1 MLKFYTMSKYHILI
15 IIRCLFLAVPAI
27 LFLQSGIDKVV
38 DFKGNLAWLKEHFS
52 KSIFKKIVSPLLISL
67 TILELLVGALAV
79 LSIVFV
85 VIDFYPEVGSLVF
98 LLGFFVLIC
107 LFLGQRIAKDYA
119 GAASLVSYMVFLII
133 SMFVY
138 ALLTSKFSS
147 FLTL

>member
-1 MLKFYTMSKYHILI
+1 
-15 IIRCLFLAVPAI
+15 
-27 LFLQSGIDKVV
+27 
-38 DFKGNLAWLKEHFS
+38 
-52 KSIFKKIVSPLLISL
+52 
-67 TILELLVGALAV
+67 
-79 LSIVFV
+79 
-85 VIDFYPEVGSLVF
+85 VF

>member
-1 MLKFYTMSKYHILI
+1 MSKYHILI

-85 VIDFYPEVGSLVF
+85 VIDFYLDV
-98 LLGFFVLIC
+98 
-107 LFLGQRIAKDYA
+107 
-119 GAASLVSYMVFLII
+119 
-133 SMFVY
+133 
-138 ALLTSKFSS
+138 
-147 FLTL
+147 